1 MCTRAYSIQHPFW
14 IISTTQLPRS
24 SRPRACCANGILAV
38 EMEAAALYAL
48 AVAQQRDIICFA
60 HVTNQMGQ
68 AAEDFEKGVA
78 QGSHAALQVIGRTAQ
93 HWLHQRA
100 DQQRARERT

>member
-1 MCTRAYSIQHPFW
+1 MAFWRWKWKPQLCMLWPQH
-14 IISTTQLPRS
+14 
-24 SRPRACCANGILAV
+24 
-38 EMEAAALYAL
+38 
-48 AVAQQRDIICFA
+48 RDIICFA